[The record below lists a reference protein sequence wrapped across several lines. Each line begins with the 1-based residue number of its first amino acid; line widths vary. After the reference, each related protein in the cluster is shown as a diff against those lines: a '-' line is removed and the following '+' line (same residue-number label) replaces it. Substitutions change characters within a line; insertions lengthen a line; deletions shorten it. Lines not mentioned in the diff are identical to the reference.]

1 MRVAVNDYRL
11 AVSEAIDSSCLDK
24 SEGDLS
30 GLESCLDEYDK
41 ERMSPEM
48 LKQYESLFKL

>member
-1 MRVAVNDYRL
+1 MAVNDYRL
-11 AVSEAIDSSCLDK
+11 AVSEAIDSSYLDK